1 MDTSCTITQTCDDST
16 EQRAAARRPLSLSGR
31 LVWRDARAATR
42 FASVVIRNVSECGAF
57 VECLGGT
64 PIPLYRLVYLQ
75 AECPVDPEQL
85 PAPLRQ
91 GRVLAAVFRIDGG
104 RGSVA
109 SPQGYGLRLL
119 IEPSCCPGAHAKPR
133 TRAFRTS
140 LTAVNQ

>member
-1 MDTSCTITQTCDDST
+1 MDTSCTITQTCDEPA
-16 EQRAAARRPLSLSGR
+16 EQRAATRRLLNLQGR
-31 LVWRDARAATR
+31 LVWRDARSATR
-42 FASVVIRNVSECGAF
+42 FASVVIRNVSESGAF

-75 AECPVDPEQL
+75 AEGQADADQL
-85 PAPLRQ
+85 PAPLCQ

-104 RGSVA
+104 RGTAA

-119 IEPSCCPGAHAKPR
+119 VEPSLSSARAKSRAR
-133 TRAFRTS
+133 TLEVP